1 MRNESVDDTK
11 LANDEAANTLPC
23 VPLAFSWTA
32 ACPTTCWLEA
42 NSYFAP
48 VDVAATLCAV
58 GQRNSAPTS
67 AFWLEFQ
74 LQPLPP
80 GCLLRQLPRRISATC
95 CRQLKPVSPAVSFFA
110 AVVAFAGADVRQ
122 HFSGWTGRGRWPPE
136 NAAAAT
142 SGALAQ
148 LSRWRPRSSRQ
159 SLQPRDGSGCNLGV
173 PNSNRGA
180 PLSHP
185 MDGPPFH
192 IAELL
197 NRTEPKQSRDIALTL
212 NRSISLKFF
221 SCMNISST
229 SSGFSVLNSS
239 RTRSTVPSRLIT
251 VRILMRNFGLLARI
265 DRHITSYNNNR
276 KQAAH
281 PQHAQFFILLERSG
295 EGPSGLT
302 PDPVAAKV
310 QQPECPV
317 LQQRGGHLQ
326 RAFAAETVELQPL
339 TDALGQSCGSIA
351 AQLIV
356 RQVQLTQPSWPVRSS
371 KSLPDASNTEMV
383 LLRRRALF
391 SCAMPSR
398 PSALPLMFCVA
409 TVDKIEA
416 LRPQPIVAHVEIRHV
431 RRQLQRVPSSC
442 SFISSSSS
450 SSGTASTMDSR
461 ALDVSTG
468 ASVACGASASVTA
481 GAEAA
486 APNAAVNYDGRDLQ
500 FSFPKC
506 TSYPCLVFEDNFDSL
521 DFDKWEHEITAGGGG
536 NWEFQYYHNNRR
548 NSFTRDGKLFIKPT
562 LTAEDR
568 GEEFVRNGHLDLWGS
583 SPANLCTGN
592 QWWGCSRSAGG
603 GNIVNPIQ
611 SARLRTAN
619 TFAFRYGRIEVEA
632 KMPTGDWIW
641 PAIWLLPRR
650 NEYGEWPCSGEIDLV
665 ESRGNRNLQG
675 PDGKSAGVDQMGM
688 TLHWGPKWPLNAY
701 SKTHATK
708 NLSGGKTFGT
718 DFHKYQLEW
727 GPEIGLVF
735 SLDGE
740 HVMTVNPPKGFW
752 EYGKEFWVDEKTQQ
766 PLDKATWNPW
776 KMSGGATRLAPFDKP
791 FYIIMNVAVGGVNY
805 FGDELTNSP
814 YPKPWRNTDGNAM
827 GNFYSAKNL
836 WLPTW
841 KDEKDETAMQI
852 NQYQLFRAIFLGL
865 TLCHQRCNCA
875 RYSRQELQF
884 AFTSSGASLIGLHY
898 SINKLLSGVEV
909 GDVNVDLLDA
919 VNNQLVH
926 RQRVN
931 LKDGDYVSYWYV
943 AIVNGQGFQRTGQR
957 WEYRTAPPTTTT
969 TSPPPTTTSKGHQ
982 PTQGPQPI
990 QGNACYCMAAQY
1002 RLPMS
1007 LPQRCAQAIPVFVR
1021 NGHLELWGSSPANL
1035 CTGNQWVGCSRTAGG
1050 GNIVNPIQSVR
1061 LRTVNNFAFSYG
1073 RIEVRVKWR
1082 LEMLS
1087 FDSHKSTPDCLGLG
1101 EINLVEA
1108 RGNRNLRGPDG
1119 QSVGIDQMDMTL
1131 HWGPKWPYNGYSK
1144 THATKNLSGGNT
1156 FGSSFS
1162 LDGKHVMT
1170 VNPPKGFWE
1179 YGKKFWV
1186 DEKTQQPLDKATWNP
1201 WKASGGATRLAPF
1214 DKPFYIIMNVAVGGV
1229 NYFGDELTNSPYP
1242 KPWRNTDGNA
1252 MGNFYSAKHLWLP
1265 TWTDEND
1272 ETAMQVN
1279 YVRVWKLQP

>member
-1 MRNESVDDTK
+1 MNK
-11 LANDEAANTLPC
+11 LAN
-23 VPLAFSWTA
+23 F
-32 ACPTTCWLEA
+32 
-42 NSYFAP
+42 F
-48 VDVAATLCAV
+48 
-58 GQRNSAPTS
+58 
-67 AFWLEFQ
+67 
-74 LQPLPP
+74 
-80 GCLLRQLPRRISATC
+80 LL
-95 CRQLKPVSPAVSFFA
+95 
-110 AVVAFAGADVRQ
+110 
-122 HFSGWTGRGRWPPE
+122 
-136 NAAAAT
+136 AAA
-142 SGALAQ
+142 
-148 LSRWRPRSSRQ
+148 
-159 SLQPRDGSGCNLGV
+159 
-173 PNSNRGA
+173 
-180 PLSHP
+180 
-185 MDGPPFH
+185 
-192 IAELL
+192 
-197 NRTEPKQSRDIALTL
+197 
-212 NRSISLKFF
+212 
-221 SCMNISST
+221 
-229 SSGFSVLNSS
+229 
-239 RTRSTVPSRLIT
+239 
-251 VRILMRNFGLLARI
+251 
-265 DRHITSYNNNR
+265 
-276 KQAAH
+276 
-281 PQHAQFFILLERSG
+281 
-295 EGPSGLT
+295 
-302 PDPVAAKV
+302 
-310 QQPECPV
+310 
-317 LQQRGGHLQ
+317 
-326 RAFAAETVELQPL
+326 
-339 TDALGQSCGSIA
+339 
-351 AQLIV
+351 
-356 RQVQLTQPSWPVRSS
+356 
-371 KSLPDASNTEMV
+371 
-383 LLRRRALF
+383 
-391 SCAMPSR
+391 
-398 PSALPLMFCVA
+398 
-409 TVDKIEA
+409 
-416 LRPQPIVAHVEIRHV
+416 
-431 RRQLQRVPSSC
+431 
-442 SFISSSSS
+442 
-450 SSGTASTMDSR
+450 
-461 ALDVSTG
+461 
-468 ASVACGASASVTA
+468 VTA

-841 KDEKDETAMQI
+841 KDEKDETAMQVCTGYPCLVFEDNFDFLDFDKWEREI
-852 NQYQLFRAIFLGL
+852 TAGGTTRVGKLFIKPTL
-865 TLCHQRCNCA
+865 TAEDRG
-875 RYSRQELQF
+875 E
-884 AFTSSGASLIGLHY
+884 
-898 SINKLLSGVEV
+898 E
-909 GDVNVDLLDA
+909 
-919 VNNQLVH
+919 
-926 RQRVN
+926 
-931 LKDGDYVSYWYV
+931 
-943 AIVNGQGFQRTGQR
+943 
-957 WEYRTAPPTTTT
+957 
-969 TSPPPTTTSKGHQ
+969 
-982 PTQGPQPI
+982 
-990 QGNACYCMAAQY
+990 
-1002 RLPMS
+1002 
-1007 LPQRCAQAIPVFVR
+1007 FVR

-1035 CTGNQWVGCSRTAGG
+1035 CPGNRWVGCSRTAGG
-1050 GNIVNPIQSVR
+1050 GNIVNPIQSAR
-1061 LRTVNNFAFSYG
+1061 LRTVNNFAFRYG
-1073 RIEVRVKWR
+1073 RIEVRVKLR
-1082 LEMLS
+1082 PRCPPETGSGPPSGCCRGATSMAS
-1087 FDSHKSTPDCLGLG
+1087 NQPQ
-1101 EINLVEA
+1101 INLVEA

-1144 THATKNLSGGNT
+1144 THAT
-1156 FGSSFS
+1156 
-1162 LDGKHVMT
+1162 
-1170 VNPPKGFWE
+1170 
-1179 YGKKFWV
+1179 
-1186 DEKTQQPLDKATWNP
+1186 
-1201 WKASGGATRLAPF
+1201 
-1214 DKPFYIIMNVAVGGV
+1214 
-1229 NYFGDELTNSPYP
+1229 
-1242 KPWRNTDGNA
+1242 
-1252 MGNFYSAKHLWLP
+1252 
-1265 TWTDEND
+1265 
-1272 ETAMQVN
+1272 
-1279 YVRVWKLQP
+1279 